1 MMGNSEP
8 LVGWVGLL
16 LGVVLT
22 LSAVWF
28 FAFRRKNK
36 SLLPSSAQFPLT
48 LDLTA
53 HSEAVILVSRGG
65 KIEYVN
71 QTARELFRL
80 GESQPNLEGLA
91 RRVTPADSF
100 LSLCAA
106 EGRTRFTI
114 DGRLID
120 GTSFRIP
127 YASGWATLVSLHRS
141 QLVSANEGQNPNAK
155 GAGSQGLGAFVEV
168 IQSMTSIQDVSTT
181 LLTIL
186 QSIGRILPFDT
197 SLIALWDEEQQALI
211 PYYWRTQGNQFAL
224 EQGEPI
230 SASYQ
235 LQHTL
240 HLFRR
245 EAILWRNSQVEALQ
259 VLFSPTQGVETF
271 HSFLSVPL
279 WAGNDYRGVLILASL
294 MPEAYS
300 EEDLET
306 LKWIADVAGNS
317 LRNARIYENQQK
329 RLIELTSLV
338 QLSQAVNALSD
349 PQDLFAH
356 LLEGFA
362 PLLDVRVL
370 GFLLYDE
377 NRHIL
382 EAQSPFIGIPANAL
396 EFARFSIRQG
406 SETEQWIRR
415 REVYVSDDVSQDQ
428 ELAALEFNHFA
439 QAVGIRQLALQPL
452 QLGGRF
458 LGFLLAAD
466 KNNGELFQAD
476 DLRVLSLMAVQTT
489 SLVDNV
495 NLMIQAR
502 RRALVAETLRRITNL
517 TNSSA
522 TLDEIIQ
529 YCVLDLARL
538 LGCDVSALFLFDE
551 AKGELSLHQ
560 ASTYGIDP
568 QIASLMKRISVDDP
582 RFQSTVTA
590 RQMPLLSG
598 NSLEDSTVLAI
609 YNEWVGPLQLDS
621 VLTVPLVVRERSLG
635 EWMFGSR
642 KPDFFSQVDLQTVST
657 AASQLASAI
666 ERVEIYSQ
674 TDESLRRRVNQL
686 VALTRISRELN
697 STQDLDYLIERVYDE
712 ALSTTRADCGTIL
725 LFAVG
730 EPLYPYAADPRVI
743 FYLGEA
749 PPPQLRPEERWVLQ
763 NGESFV
769 VGDYQNLQPDALP
782 LGGRTGEE
790 SLPLE
795 PPHTGIRSAL
805 IVPIV
810 YQDQVVGLIHLH
822 ATQPHAFDSTAQ
834 EIAESLAIQAAIA
847 IGNAQRYQDEVR
859 RRELLTQR
867 VDTLAKIFE
876 VVQSIQ
882 LDLPLEQALENI
894 AYAIR
899 SITSFQ
905 TINVWIL
912 DMESPALLP
921 IVHLGLDKAEQERFE
936 KSRPL
941 WAELQP
947 ILDDAFRI
955 GKAYFI
961 PLECQI
967 RAEDAVFPQLLPCG
981 EPGTLQ
987 TKYVSWQ
994 AGDLFLLP
1002 LFNASG
1008 QAVGVIQMDK
1018 PRDHL
1023 RPDRSISTSLEIIAI
1038 QATLIIESHLR
1049 LGQLQKKVAELTDEL
1064 EQARQIGLTLRSQLM
1079 EQVQTE
1085 LMQDSQVERYRLLGS
1100 RIQTLLQM
1108 GSELMAYSDRYE
1120 LLRSVGKAFVEKLD
1134 YQTVILAEAGSGG
1147 VRLIDALGEFE
1158 EGVTIEP
1165 LLGQRNPLLS
1175 CLRNRQI
1182 ELVASLVEEGRW
1194 QDSPLL
1200 HALNTQ
1206 GFICLP
1212 ILPQN
1217 APEAVLLAISQKP
1230 LLPFLDEDIQM
1241 FDLFLRQVALAL
1253 QHLNLMKEIE
1263 HRFQEV
1269 NFLLDFSRQLSS
1281 LEPTHIVETLLQALL
1296 HQIPM
1301 AEAGMIAV
1309 WDALQE
1315 SLIPQAVLG
1324 YSDNDAMRRIKYAP
1338 RASLVGKAFSS
1349 GEAVLIKDLDF
1360 AQHYQL
1366 SVNDL
1371 SAYRKGTN
1379 GRLPIS
1385 CLVVPL
1391 KGSAQLSPIGVLVL
1405 DNFRFPSAFSRE
1417 DLALAT
1423 SLCQQAALHLENSR
1437 LFQASRQRAS
1447 QLQALTD
1454 VSAMITA
1461 KLEPGEL
1468 VASLL
1473 DELATIVQYDTGT
1486 LWLREGEHMV
1496 VAAARGFSDREQ
1508 RVGLA
1513 VAIEDSR
1520 LLAEMIHTAQPI
1532 VVSNTLFDPRF
1543 PKFGEQPPTSWLG
1556 LPLAVGG
1563 KVLGVIALESRE
1575 IGVFSAETVQIAT
1588 TFASQAA
1595 VSLENARLFQESLTR
1610 TAELS
1615 ERTQRLAM
1623 LNRLS
1628 QEFSRTLDPLQIVQL
1643 TVEEVQQITA
1653 ADGVM
1658 VVLFDAAELPS
1669 IVAEQPHQETDYP
1682 LSIADVPLFH
1692 RLRESLGTFF
1702 TENVMQEEDLEALKE
1717 IFERRQIRSLLAL
1730 PLATAETLHGVVL
1743 ITSQSAE
1750 RIAPEKVELARTVI
1764 NQAAVALQNARL
1776 YAETRRLTEDLEK
1789 RVQERTVQLA
1799 SEHQRTQILL
1809 RIATELTASLDLEH
1823 VLNQVL
1829 PVLNELVDAEQ
1840 IAVMV
1845 LRSDSPKLYHL
1856 ASLGYAPGPPLGG
1869 KPSPFAVDEGLAG
1882 WVIKHRQPAL
1892 IADVRQ
1898 DPRWIQLPDQP
1909 GDHRS
1914 AIAVPMMV
1922 GEEPLGA
1929 LLFYHRQPNHFTAE
1943 QLDLILAAANQ
1954 MAIAVNNAELY
1965 RLIRDQAEDLG
1976 AMLRSQ
1982 QIETSRSK
1990 AILEAVADGV
2000 LVTDAMGKITLFNA
2014 SAERILNLSRQEV
2027 IGKNLDQFSGLFGR
2041 AATMWTQTIKT
2052 WSRQPDSYT
2061 SQEVYSE
2068 QIELDNGRVVAVNL
2082 APVFLRNDFLGTVSV
2097 FRDITHQV
2105 EVDRL
2110 KSEFVATV
2118 SHELRTPMTSI
2129 KGYVEI
2135 LLMGAAGALSEQQTR
2150 FLEIIRSN
2158 TERLAALVNDLLDIS
2173 RIEAGKVGL
2182 SLQPLSVIDLAKQS
2196 LAMIQERAL
2205 RENKPMQFEL
2215 QADGKIP
2222 LVQGDPERVRQILDN
2237 LLENA
2242 YLYSDA
2248 GRTVRIRIGAQD
2260 AIVQVD
2266 VIDQGVGIPPAL
2278 QERVFERFYRGENP
2292 HVLATYGTGL
2302 GLSIVK
2308 KLVEMHGG
2316 KIWVQSKG
2324 VEGEGSIFSFTL
2336 PLITAGSL
2344 PVEVEGEGSWQK
2356 S

>member
-1 MMGNSEP
+1 MGYLDK

-16 LGVVLT
+16 LGAVLT
-22 LSAVWF
+22 LIVIGLF
-28 FAFRRKNK
+28 VFKKKNK
-36 SLLPSSAQFPLT
+36 SLFTSPAQFPLT
-48 LDLTA
+48 LDLAA
-53 HSEAVILVSRGG
+53 HSEAVLLISRGG
-65 KIEYVN
+65 KIEFIN
-71 QTARELFRL
+71 KAARELFRL

-114 DGRLID
+114 DGRLIE

-141 QLVSANEGQNPNAK
+141 QLVSEGQSPSAT
-155 GAGSQGLGAFVEV
+155 GAVSQGLGAFVEV
-168 IQSMTSIQDVSTT
+168 IQAMTSIQDVPTT

-186 QSIGRILPFDT
+186 QSIGRIIPFDT

-211 PYYWRTQGNQFAL
+211 PYYWKTQGSQFAL

-230 SASYQ
+230 SASHH
-235 LQHTL
+235 LQNSL
-240 HLFRR
+240 LLFKR
-245 EAILWRNSQVEALQ
+245 EAILWSGSQVEPLQ
-259 VLFSPTQGVETF
+259 VLFSTTQDVETF

-300 EEDLET
+300 EEDLQT

-317 LRNARIYENQQK
+317 LRNARIYQNQQK

-349 PQDLFAH
+349 PQELFTH
-356 LLEGFA
+356 LVQGFA

-382 EAQSPFIGIPANAL
+382 EAQSPFIGIPPNAL
-396 EFARFSIRQG
+396 EFARFSLRQG
-406 SETEQWIRR
+406 SESNLWTRLQ
-415 REVYVSDDVSQDQ
+415 EVYVSDDVAQDQ

-439 QAVGIRQLALQPL
+439 QAVGIRHLALQPL

-466 KNNGELFQAD
+466 KNNGEPFQAD
-476 DLRVLSLMAVQTT
+476 DLRILSLMAVQTT

-495 NLMIQAR
+495 NLMLQAR
-502 RRALVAETLRRITNL
+502 RRALIAETLRRITNL
-517 TNSSA
+517 TNSAA

-529 YCVLDLARL
+529 YSVLDLARL
-538 LGCDVSALFLFDE
+538 LGCDVSALFLYDE

-568 QIASLMKRISVDDP
+568 QVASLMKRISVDDP
-582 RFQSTVTA
+582 RFQNTVTA
-590 RQMPLLSG
+590 RRTPLLSG
-598 NSLEDSTVLAI
+598 NSLEDATVLTI

-621 VLTVPLVVRERSLG
+621 ILTVPLVVRERCLG
-635 EWMFGSR
+635 EWMFGSQ
-642 KPDFFSQVDLQTVST
+642 KPDFFSQVDLQTVAT
-657 AASQLASAI
+657 AAAQLAGAI

-697 STQDLDYLIERVYDE
+697 STQDLDYLIERVYNE
-712 ALSTTRADCGTIL
+712 ALSTTGADCGTIL
-725 LFAVG
+725 LFAFG
-730 EPLYPYAADPRVI
+730 EPIHPFSADPRVI

-763 NGESFV
+763 NGECFV
-769 VGDYQNLQPDALP
+769 VGDYHNLQADALP
-782 LGGRTGEE
+782 LGGRAGEE

-795 PPHTGIRSAL
+795 PPHAGIRST
-805 IVPIV
+805 IVVPIA

-822 ATQPHAFDSTAQ
+822 ATQPHAFDRTAQ

-859 RRELLTQR
+859 RRELLTER

-876 VVQSIQ
+876 TVQSIQ
-882 LDLPLEQALENI
+882 LDLPLEKALENI

-899 SITSFQ
+899 SITAFQ
-905 TINVWIL
+905 SIYVWIL
-912 DMESPALLP
+912 DVENPTLHP
-921 IVHLGLDKAEQERFE
+921 IVQLGLDEAEQERF
-936 KSRPL
+936 KNNMPF

-947 ILDDAFRI
+947 LLDDRFRI

-961 PLECQI
+961 PLECQV
-967 RAEDAVFPQLLPCG
+967 RAENAIFPQLMPCG
-981 EPGTLQ
+981 ETGSPQ
-987 TKYVSWQ
+987 TKYFSWQ
-994 AGDLFLLP
+994 AGDLLLLP

-1008 QAVGVIQMDK
+1008 HAVGVIQLDK
-1018 PRDHL
+1018 PRDNL
-1023 RPDRSISTSLEIIAI
+1023 RPDRSISASLEMIAI
-1038 QATLIIESHLR
+1038 QATLIIESHQR
-1049 LGQLQKKVAELTDEL
+1049 LSQLQKKVDQLTDEL

-1079 EQVQTE
+1079 EQVENE
-1085 LMQDSQVERYRLLGS
+1085 LMQDTQVERYRLLGS

-1108 GSELMAYSDRYE
+1108 GSELMEVSDRHE
-1120 LLRSVGKAFVEKLD
+1120 LLRAVGKAFLERLD
-1134 YQTVILAEAGSGG
+1134 YQQVILAEAGSGG

-1165 LLGQRNPLLS
+1165 YLGQRNPLLT

-1182 ELVASLVEEGRW
+1182 ELVASIVEEGRW

-1200 HALNTQ
+1200 HALKAQ

-1217 APEAVLLAISQKP
+1217 APEAVLLAISHKP
-1230 LLPFLDEDIQM
+1230 LLPFMNEDIQM

-1253 QHLNLMKEIE
+1253 QHINLMKEIE

-1269 NFLLDFSRQLSS
+1269 NFLLNFSRQLSS

-1296 HQIPM
+1296 HQLPM

-1309 WDALQE
+1309 WDAIQE
-1315 SLIPQAVLG
+1315 VLIPQAVLG
-1324 YSDNDAMRRIKYAP
+1324 YSDNDAIRSIRYP
-1338 RASLVGKAFSS
+1338 SGASLIGKVFSS
-1349 GEAVLIKDLDF
+1349 GEAVIIKDLDF

-1366 SVNDL
+1366 SVKDL
-1371 SAYRKGTN
+1371 AAYRKGTN

-1447 QLQALTD
+1447 QLQALTE
-1454 VSAMITA
+1454 VSALITT

-1473 DELATIVQYDTGT
+1473 DELAAIVQYDTGT
-1486 LWLREGEHMV
+1486 LWLREGENMV
-1496 VAAARGFSDREQ
+1496 VAAARGFSDEEQ

-1520 LLAEMIHTAQPI
+1520 LLAEMIQTAQPI
-1532 VVSNTLFDPRF
+1532 VVPNTLLDPRF
-1543 PKFGEQPPTSWLG
+1543 PKFGEQSPTSWLG

-1563 KVLGVIALESRE
+1563 NVLGVIALESQE
-1575 IGVFSAETVQIAT
+1575 IGVYSAETVQIAT

-1595 VSLENARLFQESLTR
+1595 VSIENARLFQESLTR

-1628 QEFSRTLDPLQIVQL
+1628 QQFSQTLDPLQIVHL
-1643 TVEEVQQITA
+1643 TIEEVQQITA
-1653 ADGVM
+1653 AAGVM
-1658 VVLFDAAELPS
+1658 VVLFDAADSPA
-1669 IVAEQPHQETDYP
+1669 IVAEQPPLETVYP
-1682 LSIADVPLFH
+1682 VSIADVPLFH
-1692 RLRESLGTFF
+1692 RLRQSLGTFF
-1702 TENVMQEEDLEALKE
+1702 TENVMGEEDLEGLKE
-1717 IFERRQIRSLLAL
+1717 FFELRQVRSLLAL

-1743 ITSQSAE
+1743 IYLQSSE

-1776 YAETRRLTEDLEK
+1776 YAETRSLTEDLEK
-1789 RVQERTVQLA
+1789 RVQERTLQLA

-1829 PVLNELVDAEQ
+1829 PVLNQLVNAEQ
-1840 IAVMV
+1840 ISVMV
-1845 LRSDSPKLYHL
+1845 LRSDSPRLYHL

-1869 KPSPFAVDEGLAG
+1869 KPSPFAINEGLAG

-1892 IADVRQ
+1892 IADVRE
-1898 DPRWIQLPDQP
+1898 DARWIQLPDQP
-1909 GDHRS
+1909 SDHRS

-1929 LLFYHRQPNHFTAE
+1929 LLFFHRQPNHFTAE
-1943 QLDLILAAANQ
+1943 QLDLIFAAANQ

-2000 LVTDAMGKITLFNA
+2000 LVTDATGKITLFNA
-2014 SAERILNLSRQEV
+2014 SAERILNLARQEV

-2052 WSRQPDSYT
+2052 WSRQPDSY
-2061 SQEVYSE
+2061 SAEEVYSE

-2173 RIEAGKVGL
+2173 RIEAGKAGL
-2182 SLQPLSVIDLAKQS
+2182 SLQPLNVVDLAKQS
-2196 LAMIQERAL
+2196 LAVIQERAE
-2205 RENKPMQFEL
+2205 RENKPMRFEL
-2215 QADGKIP
+2215 RSGGQIP

-2248 GRTVRIRIGAQD
+2248 GRTVQIQIGAQD
-2260 AIVQVD
+2260 AVVQID

-2324 VEGEGSIFSFTL
+2324 VEGEGSTFSFTL
-2336 PLITAGSL
+2336 PQIPAGSL